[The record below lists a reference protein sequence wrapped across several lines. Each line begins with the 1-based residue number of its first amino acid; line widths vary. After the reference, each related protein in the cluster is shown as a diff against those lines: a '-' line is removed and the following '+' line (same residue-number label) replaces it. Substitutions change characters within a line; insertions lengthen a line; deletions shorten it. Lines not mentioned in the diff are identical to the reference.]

1 MPPYIRKKNNDLD
14 PVSDWLKA
22 RDFRNNRLWRLS
34 PDGVMRT
41 KVGKEWITARDFDKR
56 FPSRPPLHFYGNP
69 ENPDKTKS
77 FMY

>member
-1 MPPYIRKKNNDLD
+1 MPPYIRKKKNDLN

-22 RDFRNNRLWRLS
+22 RDFRRNRLWRFGT
-34 PDGVMRT
+34 DEVMRT
-41 KVGKEWITARDFDKR
+41 EVDGEWLTTKEFDKT
-56 FPSRPPLHFYGNP
+56 FPSKQPMHFYGNP

>member
-1 MPPYIRKKNNDLD
+1 MPLYLRKKKNNVN

-22 RDFRNNRLWRLS
+22 RDFRNNRLWQYS
-34 PDGVMRT
+34 EGVLRT
-41 KVGKEWITARDFDKR
+41 KVGGKWMTAKDFDKR

-69 ENPDKTKS
+69 ENPDKRKS

>member
-1 MPPYIRKKNNDLD
+1 MKYAPQKQPEAT

-22 RDFRNNRLWRLS
+22 RDFRRNRLWRFA
-34 PDGVMRT
+34 DGVMQT
-41 KVGKEWITARDFDKR
+41 QVGKEWMTAREFDQK
-56 FPSRPPLHFYGNP
+56 FPSRPPFHFYGNP